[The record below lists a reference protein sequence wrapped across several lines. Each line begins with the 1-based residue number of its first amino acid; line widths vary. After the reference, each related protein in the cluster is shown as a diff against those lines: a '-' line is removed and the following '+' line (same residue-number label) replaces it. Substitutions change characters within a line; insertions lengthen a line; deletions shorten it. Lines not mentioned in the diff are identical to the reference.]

1 MSQFVETNG
10 IKLHYLDHGSKNSPT
25 LILMHGL
32 TANAHSFMGLVHAGL
47 ANQMRVISVDLRGR
61 GLSDQ
66 PEPTVGY
73 SMQDHAE
80 DIMGLMDALGIQSA
94 ILGGHSFGGLLTIY
108 MAANY
113 PARVEKMVILDAGI
127 LHDKV
132 TEQIRPSM
140 DRLGKVLPS
149 WEAYIEG
156 VKNGPYYSVDGF
168 WDADLE
174 AYYRADVKDLPDGS
188 VVARSAPDVIEEAR
202 QGVLAEPWADLM
214 ARATQPAVL
223 LQAPDPFGPIGL
235 PIMTDENAALTA
247 QLLPNCYHKRLAGNH
262 ITLVFGKYAPGVV
275 AAIHE
280 FIAD

>member
-10 IKLHYLDHGSKNSPT
+10 IKLHYLDHGSENSPT

-47 ANQMRVISVDLRGR
+47 AENMRVISVDLRGR
-61 GLSDQ
+61 GLTDQ
-66 PEPTVGY
+66 PDPSVGY
-73 SMQDHAE
+73 TQRDHA
-80 DIMGLMDALGIQSA
+80 DDVIGLMDALGIETA
-94 ILGGHSFGGLLTIY
+94 ILGGHSFGGLLAIY

-113 PARVEKMVILDAGI
+113 PTRVDKIVILDAGV

-132 TEQIRPSM
+132 TEMIKPSM

-149 WEAYIEG
+149 WEEYIEG
-156 VKNGPYYSVDGF
+156 VKNSPYYDNGF

-188 VVARSAPDVIEEAR
+188 VVARSTPEVIEEAR
-202 QGVLAEPWADLM
+202 LGLIAEPWTELM
-214 ARATQPAVL
+214 AKVAQPAIL
-223 LQAPDPFGPIGL
+223 LQAPDAFGPIGL
-235 PIMTDENAALTA
+235 PILTDENAALTA

-262 ITLVFGKYAPGVV
+262 LTLVFGKYAPGVV
-275 AAIHE
+275 EAIKE
-280 FIAD
+280 FVGA